1 MLWQKS
7 RSCLKSFP
15 WKTKAEW
22 HLQLQ
27 KEQTPS
33 HAELLPVSSEKCCS
47 LILVQMRF
55 RNCHC
60 NPKYCNP
67 LVLVF
72 AGRSVVADDDCSTQW
87 GLRAHTPWS
96 LPSEPCVQADWKAAG
111 WESCGVFF
119 IIFIYLFY
127 ERHSPCTSPSRIIS
141 WCSKPDVKGRMVHFV
156 RTSPRE
162 HCNVILF
169 FLSRYPLRNFLQ
181 CRFPFPA
188 VCSCSSSWLLNDG
201 VSHAWVTS
209 VGNLQSFVFF
219 HILFLG
225 HLLATCCTYT
235 LATRIL

>member
-7 RSCLKSFP
+7 QLCLKSFP

-33 HAELLPVSSEKCCS
+33 RAELLPVSSEKCCS

-55 RNCHC
+55 RRCH
-60 NPKYCNP
+60 CNP

-87 GLRAHTPWS
+87 GLRAHTPCS

-111 WESCGVFF
+111 WESCVFF
-119 IIFIYLFY
+119 TIFIYFY
-127 ERHSPCTSPSRIIS
+127 GRHSPCASSRRIIS
-141 WCSKPDVKGRMVHFV
+141 CCSKPDIKGRMVHFI

-162 HCNVILF
+162 HCSVILF
-169 FLSRYPLRNFLQ
+169 FFFLSRCPLRNFLQ
-181 CRFPFPA
+181 CLFPFPA
-188 VCSCSSSWLLNDG
+188 VCSCSSWLLNEG

-209 VGNLQSFVFF
+209 VGNFQSFVFF

-225 HLLATCCTYT
+225 HLLATYCTYP
-235 LATRIL
+235 LATRTL

>member
-72 AGRSVVADDDCSTQW
+72 AGRSVVADDDCSTPW

-96 LPSEPCVQADWKAAG
+96 LPSEPCVQADWNAAG
-111 WESCGVFF
+111 WESCGVFLLF
-119 IIFIYLFY
+119 LFIYFY
-127 ERHSPCTSPSRIIS
+127 GRHSPCTSRSRIIS
-141 WCSKPDVKGRMVHFV
+141 CCSKPDVKGRFCQNITQ
-156 RTSPRE
+156 RAQQ
-162 HCNVILF
+162 CDFIF
-169 FLSRYPLRNFLQ
+169 FFE
-181 CRFPFPA
+181 
-188 VCSCSSSWLLNDG
+188 
-201 VSHAWVTS
+201 
-209 VGNLQSFVFF
+209 
-219 HILFLG
+219 
-225 HLLATCCTYT
+225 
-235 LATRIL
+235 

>member
-111 WESCGVFF
+111 WESCGFLLFLFIFMEGTPLVHPLAELFPAVQSQMLKEGWYILSEHHPESTAVWFYIFF
-119 IIFIYLFY
+119 FWVGVPW
-127 ERHSPCTSPSRIIS
+127 ETS
-141 WCSKPDVKGRMVHFV
+141 
-156 RTSPRE
+156 
-162 HCNVILF
+162 CNAF
-169 FLSRYPLRNFLQ
+169 FLSLLCVGVLRGCWMKESVTLG
-181 CRFPFPA
+181 
-188 VCSCSSSWLLNDG
+188 WLL
-201 VSHAWVTS
+201 
-209 VGNLQSFVFF
+209 
-219 HILFLG
+219 
-225 HLLATCCTYT
+225 
-235 LATRIL
+235 

>member
-7 RSCLKSFP
+7 QLCLKSFP
-15 WKTKAEW
+15 WKTKTEW

-33 HAELLPVSSEKCCS
+33 RAELLPVSSEKCCS

-55 RNCHC
+55 RRCH
-60 NPKYCNP
+60 CNP

-87 GLRAHTPWS
+87 GLRAHTPCS

-111 WESCGVFF
+111 WESCGFLLFLF
-119 IIFIYLFY
+119 IFMEGTPLVHPLAELFPAVQSQMLKEGWYILSEHHPESTAVWFYIF
-127 ERHSPCTSPSRIIS
+127 
-141 WCSKPDVKGRMVHFV
+141 
-156 RTSPRE
+156 
-162 HCNVILF
+162 F
-169 FLSRYPLRNFLQ
+169 FLSRCPLRNFLQ
-181 CRFPFPA
+181 CLFPFPA
-188 VCSCSSSWLLNDG
+188 VCRCSSWLLNEG

-225 HLLATCCTYT
+225 HLLATYCTYP
-235 LATRIL
+235 LATSTL